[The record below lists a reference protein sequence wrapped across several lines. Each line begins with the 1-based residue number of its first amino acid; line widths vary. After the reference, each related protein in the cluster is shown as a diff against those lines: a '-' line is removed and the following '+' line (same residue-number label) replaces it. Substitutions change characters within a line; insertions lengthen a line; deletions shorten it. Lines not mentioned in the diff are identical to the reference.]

1 MFVLFSFT
9 NFKQQRKLFCH
20 LQKDS
25 VTGLKSK
32 AEGYHCITQYLKF
45 ISSDSVVLVKF
56 GMSLKSHRDI
66 FIPQRARREEYQE

>member
-1 MFVLFSFT
+1 MFGFFFT

-25 VTGLKSK
+25 VTGLK
-32 AEGYHCITQYLKF
+32 AEGYHCITQYKKS
-45 ISSDSVVLVKF
+45 ISFDSVVLVKF

-66 FIPQRARREEYQE
+66 LIPQRARREEYQE